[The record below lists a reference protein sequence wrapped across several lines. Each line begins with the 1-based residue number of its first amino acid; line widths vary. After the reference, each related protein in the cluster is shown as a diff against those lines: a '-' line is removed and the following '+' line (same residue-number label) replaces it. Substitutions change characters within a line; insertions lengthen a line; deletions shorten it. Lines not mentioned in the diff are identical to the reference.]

1 MAHACGVPIGAVQK
15 RRTGARRARD
25 DDSPSGHR
33 CPRCHGRAL
42 DAVAY
47 AHLLGLHLGD
57 GHMVRVRAVHRLS
70 IFCDNAWPGLIDE
83 AARSMALTMPAS
95 SVSRRQRQ
103 GCIEVMSYSLH
114 RPCLFPQ
121 HGPGRKHERE
131 IKLAPDRRRSCG
143 RIQAGSSAGSSI
155 PTAAAGST
163 GCAASFPAA
172 SAGTPI
178 PATTS
183 RTSPRHLGPL
193 RPSARPARRGL
204 AVEQPQR
211 AVGGAAGSRR
221 AARSPR
227 RPEILTVSAPAGAG
241 GRGDARE
248 RKAKDGGFGT
258 FRDLA
263 QRE

>member
-131 IKLAPDRRRSCG
+131 IKPAPWQEEIVRAHPGRFVRGLIHSDGCRGLNRVRREL
-143 RIQAGSSAGSSI
+143 SSGVRWYSYPRYHFKNES
-155 PTAAAGST
+155 PTSW
-163 GCAASFPAA
+163 
-172 SAGTPI
+172 
-178 PATTS
+178 
-183 RTSPRHLGPL
+183 
-193 RPSARPARRGL
+193 PSAAKRSTCSAWP
-204 AVEQPQR
+204 
-211 AVGGAAGSRR
+211 GG
-221 AARSPR
+221 
-227 RPEILTVSAPAGAG
+227 
-241 GRGDARE
+241 
-248 RKAKDGGFGT
+248 
-258 FRDLA
+258 
-263 QRE
+263 